1 MGRGIRTYILAM
13 DVGCAWRHRACYSP
27 CMTRLQAMLT
37 SAVLLAVVT
46 VAGGSDAAPKKPK
59 GPKPPKPAPVQVE
72 EATPFDKQAASDV
85 LSSID
90 LVKCKSTNAPRG
102 EGHIVVKFTPAG
114 SATEA
119 TVDKGPLVGT
129 PVAKCIAK
137 EFKKAK
143 IPAFKGEIVQVG
155 KLFRFE

>member
-1 MGRGIRTYILAM
+1 
-13 DVGCAWRHRACYSP
+13 
-27 CMTRLQAMLT
+27 MTRLQALLT
-37 SAVLLAVVT
+37 SAALLAVVT

-59 GPKPPKPAPVQVE
+59 KPKPAPVPVQTDD
-72 EATPFDKQAASDV
+72 ATPFDKQAASDV
-85 LSSID
+85 LASID

-143 IPAFKGEIVQVG
+143 IPAFKGEVVQVG

>member
-1 MGRGIRTYILAM
+1 
-13 DVGCAWRHRACYSP
+13 
-27 CMTRLQAMLT
+27 MTRLSALFT
-37 SAVLLAVVT
+37 SAAFLAVLT

-59 GPKPPKPAPVQVE
+59 APKRPEPV
-72 EATPFDKQAASDV
+72 ATEDASPFDKQAAASA

-114 SATEA
+114 TASEA
-119 TVDKGPLVGT
+119 VVDKGPMVGT

-143 IPAFKGEIVQVG
+143 VPAFKGDMVQVG
-155 KLFRFE
+155 KSFRFE